1 MKIIMKRLEIIGMVA
16 ALALTITGCGGKQQ
30 QQQQTYEK
38 DTTYVSNINRDSTV
52 YGLCGQNSAMN
63 TLELLTDMGDTL
75 MLSVAEAKDNNQVFG
90 GYAVGDRMAVM
101 LTNDHVA
108 KLVINLSTLLG
119 NWVMPNPIDGSSE
132 MGIAIKEGGIA
143 ESIEQSS
150 VIYKTWRIFNGKLE
164 IFSQRDGGGDE
175 EEIYLYNITKLTA
188 DSLTYVLPNANSDGK
203 RDFLDGE
210 EVFEYSRQQERKIN
224 TDIKLEQSSFDDFK
238 I

>member
-1 MKIIMKRLEIIGMVA
+1 MVA

-38 DTTYVSNINRDSTV
+38 DTTYVSSINRDSTV

-90 GYAVGDRMAVM
+90 GYGVGDRMAVM
-101 LTNDHVA
+101 LTNDHAA

>member
-1 MKIIMKRLEIIGMVA
+1 MKRLEIIGMVA

-38 DTTYVSNINRDSTV
+38 DTTYVSSINRDSTV

-210 EVFEYSRQQERKIN
+210 EVFEYSRQQERKVN

>member
-1 MKIIMKRLEIIGMVA
+1 MKRLEIIGMVA

-38 DTTYVSNINRDSTV
+38 DTTYVSSINRDSTV

>member
-1 MKIIMKRLEIIGMVA
+1 MKRLEIIGMVA

-38 DTTYVSNINRDSTV
+38 DTTYVSSINRDSTV

-90 GYAVGDRMAVM
+90 GYGVGDRMAVM
-101 LTNDHVA
+101 LTNDHAA

-188 DSLTYVLPNANSDGK
+188 DSLTYVLPNANPDGK

-210 EVFEYSRQQERKIN
+210 EVFEYSRQQERKVN

>member
-1 MKIIMKRLEIIGMVA
+1 MKRLEIIGMVA

-38 DTTYVSNINRDSTV
+38 DTTYVSSINRDSTV

-101 LTNDHVA
+101 LTNDHAA

>member
-38 DTTYVSNINRDSTV
+38 DTTYVSSINRDSTV

>member
-38 DTTYVSNINRDSTV
+38 DTTYVSSINRDSTV

-90 GYAVGDRMAVM
+90 GYGVGDRMAVM

-210 EVFEYSRQQERKIN
+210 EVFEYSRQQERKVN

>member
-1 MKIIMKRLEIIGMVA
+1 MKIMMKRLEIIGVVA
-16 ALALTITGCGGKQQ
+16 AIALTMTSCGNKQQ
-30 QQQQTYEK
+30 QQQQYYES
-38 DTTYVSNINRDSTV
+38 DSTYVSNINRDSTV
-52 YGLCGQNSAMN
+52 YGICGQNSAMN
-63 TLELLTDMGDTL
+63 SLELLTDMGDTL
-75 MLSVAEAKDNNQVFG
+75 MLSLIEAKDQKQVFG

-101 LTNDHVA
+101 LKNDHVA

-164 IFSQRDGGGDE
+164 IFAQRDGGGDE
-175 EEIYLYNITKLTA
+175 EEIYLYDITKLTA
-188 DSLTYVLPNANSDGK
+188 DSLTYVLPNANNDGK

-210 EVFEYSRQQERKIN
+210 EVYEYSRQQERKVN
-224 TDIKLEQSSFDDFK
+224 MDIKLEQSSFDDFK

>member
-1 MKIIMKRLEIIGMVA
+1 MVA

-90 GYAVGDRMAVM
+90 GYGVGDRMAVM
-101 LTNDHVA
+101 LTNDHAA

-188 DSLTYVLPNANSDGK
+188 DSLTYVLPNANPDGK

-210 EVFEYSRQQERKIN
+210 EVFEYSRQQERKVN

>member
-38 DTTYVSNINRDSTV
+38 DTTYVSSINRDSTV

-210 EVFEYSRQQERKIN
+210 EVFEYSRQQERKVN

>member
-1 MKIIMKRLEIIGMVA
+1 MKRLEIIGMVA

-90 GYAVGDRMAVM
+90 GYGVGDRMAVM
-101 LTNDHVA
+101 LTNDHAA

-188 DSLTYVLPNANSDGK
+188 DSLTYVLPNANPDGK

-210 EVFEYSRQQERKIN
+210 EVFEYSRQQERKVN

>member
-1 MKIIMKRLEIIGMVA
+1 MMKRMEIIGMVA
-16 ALALTITGCGGKQQ
+16 AVALTITSCGGKQQ
-30 QQQQTYEK
+30 QQQNYEQ

-52 YGLCGQNSAMN
+52 YGICGDGSAMN
-63 TLELLTDMGDTL
+63 SLELLTDMGDTL
-75 MLSVAEAKDNNQVFG
+75 MLSVAEAKNNKQVFG

-101 LTNDHVA
+101 LKNNHAA

-175 EEIYLYNITKLTA
+175 EEIYLYDITKLTA

-224 TDIKLEQSSFDDFK
+224 NNIKLEESSFDDFK

>member
-1 MKIIMKRLEIIGMVA
+1 MMKRLEIIGVVA
-16 ALALTITGCGGKQQ
+16 AIALTMTSCGNKQQ
-30 QQQQTYEK
+30 QQQQYYES
-38 DTTYVSNINRDSTV
+38 DSTYVSNINRDSTV
-52 YGLCGQNSAMN
+52 YGICGQKSAMN
-63 TLELLTDMGDTL
+63 SLELLTDMGDTL
-75 MLSVAEAKDNNQVFG
+75 MLSLIEAKDQKQVFG

-101 LTNDHVA
+101 LKNDHVA

-164 IFSQRDGGGDE
+164 IFAQRDGGGDE
-175 EEIYLYNITKLTA
+175 EEIYLYDITKLTA
-188 DSLTYVLPNANSDGK
+188 DSLTYVLPNANNDGK

-210 EVFEYSRQQERKIN
+210 EVYEYSRQQERKVN
-224 TDIKLEQSSFDDFK
+224 MDIKLEQSSFDDFK

>member
-1 MKIIMKRLEIIGMVA
+1 
-16 ALALTITGCGGKQQ
+16 
-30 QQQQTYEK
+30 
-38 DTTYVSNINRDSTV
+38 
-52 YGLCGQNSAMN
+52 
-63 TLELLTDMGDTL
+63 MGDTL
-75 MLSVAEAKDNNQVFG
+75 MLSLIEAKDQKQVFG

-101 LTNDHVA
+101 LKNDHVA

-164 IFSQRDGGGDE
+164 IFAQRDGGGDE
-175 EEIYLYNITKLTA
+175 EEIYLYDITKLTA
-188 DSLTYVLPNANSDGK
+188 DSLTYVLPNANNDGK

-210 EVFEYSRQQERKIN
+210 EVYEYSRQQERKVN
-224 TDIKLEQSSFDDFK
+224 MDIKLEQSSFDDFK